1 MPYELHPSEELR
13 AHFQGKPWQGNDPV
27 KALFLF
33 IGLDANYKNIKDKEI
48 LREILDYHN
57 DGVSYWRNKKRYHHP
72 FMLPHYRGAGK
83 RYHSKFAEI
92 GFAPEDAE
100 LVSFIELLHL
110 PTTGTSHLKPAD
122 LSRDH
127 LRYLAKILDCGSAR
141 YVFLSPAVARLMRQ
155 TREFA
160 WLPKIPLRKD
170 GDLSVLRERNGQIV
184 YEIYHLSCHYNKQLS
199 KLNKQIAQIRA
210 IVQKSTKNNAIKSG

>member
-1 MPYELHPSEELR
+1 MPYDLHPSEELR
-13 AHFQGKPWQGNDPV
+13 VHFQNKPWQGNDPA

-57 DGVSYWRNKKRYHHP
+57 DGVTYWRTKGVHHP

-83 RYHSKFAEI
+83 RYHCKFAEI

-100 LVSFIELLHL
+100 LVSFVELLHL

-122 LSRDH
+122 LSTDH
-127 LRYLAKILDCGSAR
+127 LLYLGKILDYGSAR
-141 YVFLSPAVARLMRQ
+141 YVFLSPGVARLMRQ
-155 TREFA
+155 TREFT
-160 WLPKIPLRKD
+160 WLPKNPLRTD
-170 GDLSVLRERNGQIV
+170 GDLSVLCERNGQIV
-184 YEIYHLSCHYNKQLS
+184 YEVYHLSCHYNKQLG

-210 IVQKSTKNNAIKSG
+210 IMQKSTKKKAIKSG